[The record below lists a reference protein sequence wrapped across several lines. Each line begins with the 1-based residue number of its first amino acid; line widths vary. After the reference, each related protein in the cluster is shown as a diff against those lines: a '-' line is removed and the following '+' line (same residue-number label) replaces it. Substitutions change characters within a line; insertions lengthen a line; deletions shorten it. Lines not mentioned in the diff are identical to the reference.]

1 MAGPITWRNVA
12 PSADANTAAQLLLSS
27 QRSIN
32 AALDPLQKMLQDQS
46 AFGAQQA
53 ATVRE
58 GNKQAFLDALAG
70 AKTPEELAAL
80 QASGNLNTLRSRLTP
95 EGLAAV
101 RGADEARLTGLRQQ
115 VVAGQQFEDSQVART
130 NAPVED
136 AVASLIAEGTE
147 NSLRDADGILNSTPQ
162 LRSRAKFHSAI
173 AQARQAKVLQERDAA
188 KFTAD
193 EAMRPIERARIQAAT
208 ASSNAAADNAKQNIL
223 ESNARIKAAEQDRAN
238 QKTAAQAQ
246 AQSALLAETGNSYVD
261 GIFNPNDTQGLHEM
275 MVKAG
280 IGEDNDARNAI
291 IQRLSKLGGE
301 MELPY
306 ITANNKLD
314 HKKIPIPLSMVKQAI
329 LGASGGYLWDTD
341 DDWADTAE
349 QNLKDGMKQIT
360 EAQFQDGR
368 KYKQNK
374 AVFDYDRYMQSRLLA
389 AENPQV
395 GGKRSK

>member
-32 AALDPLQKMLQDQS
+32 AALDPLQKAFQDQS

-53 ATVRE
+53 AMVRE

-80 QASGNLNTLRSRLTP
+80 QASGSLNTLKARLTP

-115 VVAGQQFEDSQVART
+115 QVAGQQFDDYQTARVQ
-130 NAPVED
+130 APTED
-136 AVASLIAEGTE
+136 AIGQLIAEGA
-147 NSLRDADGILNSTPQ
+147 LADAQGALDSNPQ
-162 LRSRAKFHSAI
+162 LKSRAKFQSAI
-173 AQARQAKVLQERDAA
+173 AQARQAKVHQEREAA

-208 ASSNAAADNAKQNIL
+208 ASSNATADSAKQNIL
-223 ESNARIKAAEQDRAN
+223 ESNARIKAAEQDRAS
-238 QKTAAQAQ
+238 QRTAAQAQ

-280 IGEDNDARNAI
+280 IGKDNDARNAI

-306 ITANNKLD
+306 VNANNKLD
-314 HKKIPIPLSMVKQAI
+314 RKKIPIPLSMVKQAI